1 MPRKKKYNKT
11 GIEKS
16 AEINA
21 REATKR
27 MGLEYSSEI
36 LTEAV
41 GTEFVEGPN
50 ASEKISKKN
59 SKTNTKT
66 KY

>member
-1 MPRKKKYNKT
+1 MPKKKKGNKT
-11 GIEKS
+11 GVDIS

-27 MGLEYSSEI
+27 MGLEYGSEL

-41 GTEFVEGPN
+41 GTDFVEGPN
-50 ASEKISKKN
+50 ASEKTSKKN
-59 SKTNTKT
+59 DKTNTKT

>member
-1 MPRKKKYNKT
+1 MRRRKKENKT
-11 GIEKS
+11 GVEKS

-27 MGLEYSSEI
+27 MGLEYGSEL

-41 GTEFVEGPN
+41 GTKFVEGPN
-50 ASEKISKKN
+50 ASEKRSKKN
-59 SKTNTKT
+59 NKTKT
-66 KY
+66 I